1 MNMADLAV
9 DVQDDQSAKIVW
21 CALQL
26 CRALFVVME
35 VLVWSICLLRK
46 PQRNGN
52 YRIDVYRFFVRRN
65 ASREYVVSEIFG
77 QFPRMQKSPSM
88 RASNPE
94 CIRKIRKYARN
105 KERY

>member
-1 MNMADLAV
+1 MADLAV

-26 CRALFVVME
+26 CRAFFVIVE
-35 VLVWSICLLRK
+35 VFIWSICLLRK
-46 PQRNGN
+46 PRQNGN

-65 ASREYVVSEIFG
+65 ASREYAVSEISG
-77 QFPRMQKSPSM
+77 QFPRMQKSLWT

-94 CIRKIRKYARN
+94 CIRKIRRKAKN
-105 KERY
+105 KERYV

>member
-1 MNMADLAV
+1 MADLAV

-26 CRALFVVME
+26 CRAFFVIME
-35 VLVWSICLLRK
+35 VLEWSICLLRK

-65 ASREYVVSEIFG
+65 ASREYAVSEISG
-77 QFPRMQKSPSM
+77 QFPKMQKSPWTH
-88 RASNPE
+88 ASNPE
-94 CIRKIRKYARN
+94 CIRKMRRIARN
-105 KERY
+105 KERYV